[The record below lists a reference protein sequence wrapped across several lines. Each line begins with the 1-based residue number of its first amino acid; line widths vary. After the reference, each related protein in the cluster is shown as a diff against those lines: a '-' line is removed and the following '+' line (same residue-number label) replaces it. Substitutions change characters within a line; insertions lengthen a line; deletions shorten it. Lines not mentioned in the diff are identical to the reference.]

1 MRRTALV
8 AAALAALA
16 LAHAS
21 PARADGPKLDVPNSK
36 FTLDNG
42 MVVILAED
50 HALPMVVTNLMVKVG
65 SRFEEKGR
73 TGFAHLFEHL
83 MFMGTNL
90 VPTKM
95 YDGWMEKEGGWNNAN
110 TGEDRTDYY
119 DVGPARTLPL
129 LLWLEAD
136 RFGALGK
143 EMTLDKLNAQREV
156 VRNERR
162 QTSEN
167 TPYGKVELRLP
178 ELLFPDGH
186 PYHHPVIGSHA
197 DLQAAEVKDVQSFFA
212 RWYVPNNVTL
222 CVAGDFD
229 PADVKARVTSLFGTL
244 PRGDVPAA
252 PAAPPSKLTSIVRE
266 TMPDNVQ
273 MPKIIMAWQSPA
285 HYAPGDAE
293 LDLVSVVL
301 DHGKASRLYKALV
314 YDKPIA
320 QEVHAEQHSL
330 DVGGYFTIE
339 AIPRKGV
346 TLDQLEAAID
356 AELAKLLAAAPGDA
370 ELQRAKNQFETGF
383 VERLQSLAARAALL
397 NDYQT
402 SQGDPNYADK
412 DLARYRAV
420 TSSGLLSVAK
430 ATLTPGARVILRV
443 VPKDPAAAGKA
454 GDE

>member
-1 MRRTALV
+1 MRRTALA
-8 AAALAALA
+8 AAALSALA
-16 LAHAS
+16 LAHTS

-95 YDGWMEKEGGWNNAN
+95 FDGWMEKEGGWNNAN

-119 DVGPARTLPL
+119 DVGPSRILPL

-136 RFGALGK
+136 RLSALGK
-143 EMTLDKLNAQREV
+143 EMNLDKLNAQRDV

-186 PYHHPVIGSHA
+186 PYHHPVIGSHE

-244 PRGDVPAA
+244 PRGEIQAA
-252 PAAPPSKLTSIVRE
+252 PAAPPAKLASIVRE
-266 TMPDNVQ
+266 TLPDNVQ
-273 MPKIIMAWQSPA
+273 LPKTIMAWQSPA

-293 LDLVSVVL
+293 MDLVSVVL
-301 DHGKASRLYKALV
+301 EHGKASR
-314 YDKPIA
+314 
-320 QEVHAEQHSL
+320 SL
-330 DVGGYFTIE
+330 
-339 AIPRKGV
+339 
-346 TLDQLEAAID
+346 Q
-356 AELAKLLAAAPGDA
+356 
-370 ELQRAKNQFETGF
+370 
-383 VERLQSLAARAALL
+383 
-397 NDYQT
+397 
-402 SQGDPNYADK
+402 
-412 DLARYRAV
+412 
-420 TSSGLLSVAK
+420 
-430 ATLTPGARVILRV
+430 GARL
-443 VPKDPAAAGKA
+443 
-454 GDE
+454 